1 MIVVCS
7 DKASVQAAG
16 DPERGVVAGHVE
28 SARLQAI
35 SPLSSQPHILTS
47 NLTYH
52 VMSTIVVL
60 LSGRGVNEMSG
71 KFSQH
76 SERVP
81 IPNLSYWPSSV
92 TLCRMG
98 GQVSQFHVC
107 LPCLKV
113 HLA

>member
-1 MIVVCS
+1 MCQNVDMIVVCS

-52 VMSTIVVL
+52 VYDCCIT
-60 LSGRGVNEMSG
+60 
-71 KFSQH
+71 
-76 SERVP
+76 
-81 IPNLSYWPSSV
+81 
-92 TLCRMG
+92 
-98 GQVSQFHVC
+98 
-107 LPCLKV
+107 
-113 HLA
+113 